1 MSYVLI
7 VTESALG
14 GGAVATPP
22 QGNFYATPGFQLYRR
37 GLVVQTVKRFR
48 GLNNYI
54 PLTQTTPDIA
64 IDLLNVIVS
73 SSGQLSKLR
82 LPINLSPVVGANTGP
97 FSFWDFQ
104 QAIGTR
110 QVLSHFGSKFY
121 YFTNDLANAT
131 LIEDNAL
138 NTAAWSFVEANN
150 ILFGANGSR
159 MQKWTGSQWQQ
170 WGIVAPTAAPGFATV
185 ALPGGT
191 PIVSIQ
197 GSSSTNTIAVVVNGP
212 FNIAVGQNAVIGG
225 TANYNGTYAVA
236 QVFSLAG
243 GQVEVFLTAAAP
255 SNAIENA
262 GTITPGAP
270 NLLTGWS
277 YGYAYKNSVTG
288 HMSNISPTTPI
299 FKPTGTIG
307 QQLTAIAPTDTQ
319 VDTLVWFRDLDGGGD
334 YFRLVEVNLATG
346 ALTLPNSGVNVASVA
361 SAGKFI
367 ILNDYDTTDG
377 SLDQTIRGPHINN
390 PPPQGTYTA
399 LAQGR
404 IFVAGLVGAGADV
417 VYSGYE
423 QIVVG
428 RPEESFPPNNRLHI
442 SAGAEAIAGLG
453 PLHQGMVMYSNTGR
467 MWMLRGAIEDI
478 TLNAPVAFS
487 DVFEEL
493 PWTLG
498 CLSHYT
504 IAQTPYGLVW
514 LAGDKTVQFWDGRSQ
529 PLDISAAVYPL
540 LRNITPGTELLANG
554 TYFNWLERDWYALT
568 CATNGSLTPNTIIFW
583 ALDSQSQNIEVFVSN
598 LTTNW
603 LGVVSTSKLQRKLLM
618 ANAGRIAEL
627 PVRAVD
633 ANGLVNDFVTYPPT
647 NGNLPAYWR
656 SGYFGNDSPEQS
668 KLFRWT
674 RLIPDRGA
682 ASYEIQS
689 RYVDDTNTIDAP
701 RIAGPVAANP
711 QRTPLNQRGFR
722 ASIEIDFPQKD
733 VSCNVLELQLSF
745 IGTSQR

>member
-1 MSYVLI
+1 
-7 VTESALG
+7 
-14 GGAVATPP
+14 VATPP
-22 QGNFYATPGFQLYRR
+22 QGNFYTTPGFQLYRR

-82 LPINLSPVVGANTGP
+82 LPINLSPTIGGVAAGP

-110 QVLSHFGSKFY
+110 QVLSHFGSKLY
-121 YFTNDLANAT
+121 YFTNDLANST
-131 LIEDNAL
+131 LIEDNNL
-138 NTAAWSFVEANN
+138 NVSAWSFVEANN

-159 MQKWTGSQWQQ
+159 MQKWTGTAWQQ
-170 WGIVAPTAAPGFATV
+170 WGIVAPTAVPSFSTV
-185 ALPGGT
+185 ALPVG
-191 PIVSIQ
+191 PAIQQIQ
-197 GSSSTNTIAVVVNGP
+197 GNTLANYIIVLVAVPPG
-212 FNIAVGQNAVIGG
+212 FNIAANQIVTIAGTVHYNGVWTVASTASGPGNAVSI
-225 TANYNGTYAVA
+225 Y
-236 QVFSLAG
+236 
-243 GQVEVFLTAAAP
+243 LTAAAP
-255 SNAIENA
+255 SSVTEFV
-262 GTITPGAP
+262 GTITANAP
-270 NLLTGWS
+270 VLNFGWA

-288 HMSNISPTTPI
+288 HLSNISPVTAI
-299 FKPTGTIG
+299 FKPSGTNG
-307 QQLTAIAPTDTQ
+307 QQLTAVAPTDPQ
-319 VDTLVWFRDLDGGGD
+319 VDTLIWFRGLDGGGD
-334 YFRLVEVNLATG
+334 YFRLAEVNLTTG
-346 ALTLPNSGVNVASVA
+346 ALTLPNSGVQVASVI
-361 SAGKFI
+361 SGGKYI
-367 ILNDYDTTDG
+367 ILNDYDTPD
-377 SLDQTIRGPHINN
+377 SAVDQTIRGPLINN
-390 PPPQGTYTA
+390 PPAQGTYVA

-404 IFVAGLVGAGADV
+404 IFVAGLAGALNDV
-417 VYSGYE
+417 IYSGYE

-428 RPEESFPPNNRLHI
+428 RPEESFPPNNRIHI
-442 SAGAEAIAGLG
+442 QIGAESVVGLG
-453 PLHQGMVMYSNTGR
+453 PLHQGMVFFSNTGR

-478 TLNAPVAFS
+478 TLAAPVAFS
-487 DVFEEL
+487 DQLEEL

-498 CLSHYT
+498 CLSHYS

-529 PLDISAAVYPL
+529 PIDISSSVYPI
-540 LRNITPGTELLANG
+540 LRSITPGTEIQCNG
-554 TYFNWLERDWYALT
+554 TYFNWLEREWYALT

-598 LTTNW
+598 LSTNW
-603 LGVVSTSKLQRKLLM
+603 LGVVSTSKLQRKLLLS
-618 ANAGRIAEL
+618 NQGRIAEL

-633 ANGLVNDFVTYPPT
+633 QNGLVNDFVTYPAT
-647 NGNLPAYWR
+647 NGVLPAYWR

-674 RLIPDRGA
+674 RLVPDRGA
-682 ASYEIQS
+682 LAYEIQS

-701 RIAGPVAANP
+701 RIAGPVIANQ

-722 ASIEIDFPQKD
+722 ASIEIDFPSKD
-733 VSCNVLELQLSF
+733 VSCNVLELQLSY